1 MENLKIENASIIYKN
16 FSGTR
21 DEYHPGR
28 RTFHVILDEDEA
40 TALEADGWNVRHKP
54 SKADPSVM
62 FHTLPVEARFDN
74 YPPKIVMIGESSK
87 KVTFLDETTVGQ
99 LDSAAIK
106 TIDLMLSPSKWTA
119 AGRTGIK
126 AYLKTA
132 YVTIEEDDL
141 DLKYAALLEDAMSRA
156 GEFNPAPGDDDENV
170 PF

>member
-1 MENLKIENASIIYKN
+1 
-16 FSGTR
+16 
-21 DEYHPGR
+21 
-28 RTFHVILDEDEA
+28 
-40 TALEADGWNVRHKP
+40 
-54 SKADPSVM
+54 
-62 FHTLPVEARFDN
+62 
-74 YPPKIVMIGESSK
+74 MIGESSK

-119 AGRTGIK
+119 AGRSGIE

-156 GEFNPAPGDDDENV
+156 GEFNQATGDDDENV